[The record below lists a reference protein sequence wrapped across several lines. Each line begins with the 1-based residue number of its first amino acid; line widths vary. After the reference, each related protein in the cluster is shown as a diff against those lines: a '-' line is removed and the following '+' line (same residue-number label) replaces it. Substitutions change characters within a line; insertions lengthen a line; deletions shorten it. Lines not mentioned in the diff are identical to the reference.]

1 MAVVRRIRGD
11 RWRAEQQVDRLFNAV
26 MAGGVVVVLVA
37 LLALFNLSGVTSA
50 VSDGLVLVDQM
61 TSRMLVRAV
70 PELSTYLLGSA
81 LVLTA
86 LFVWWWAERSFS
98 MKW

>member
-1 MAVVRRIRGD
+1 M
-11 RWRAEQQVDRLFNAV
+11 
-26 MAGGVVVVLVA
+26 LVA
-37 LLALFNLSGVTSA
+37 LLALFNLSGFTSA

-70 PELSTYLLGSA
+70 PEPSAYLVASA

-86 LFVWWWAERSFS
+86 LFVWWWAERAFS